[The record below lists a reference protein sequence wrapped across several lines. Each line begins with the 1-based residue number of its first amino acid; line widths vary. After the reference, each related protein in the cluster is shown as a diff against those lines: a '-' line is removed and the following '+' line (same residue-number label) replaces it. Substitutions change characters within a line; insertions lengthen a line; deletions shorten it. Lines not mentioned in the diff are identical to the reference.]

1 MEKNALPT
9 EQRNQD
15 TIHIDEAST
24 IEMLRMINHEDKK
37 VATCVERHLDEIAA
51 AIDAASEKFAAA
63 PVLPAAWALWI
74 PPSARPPMACPK
86 SGWSP

>member
-24 IEMLRMINHEDKK
+24 IEMLRMINHVDK
-37 VATCVERHLDEIAA
+37 
-51 AIDAASEKFAAA
+51 
-63 PVLPAAWALWI
+63 
-74 PPSARPPMACPK
+74 
-86 SGWSP
+86 